1 MILAHDSVVW
11 LSHTTNNDYFD
22 PGDSMIVPKYLY
34 ATDITGDGIP
44 DLLVSDGVHI
54 WIFRGG
60 GLARVLSAHEEPC
73 VLCDSQSPHRRSSKR
88 AARRRPCSIS
98 VSICTLVAI

>member
-1 MILAHDSVVW
+1 MNLAHDSVVW

-54 WIFRGG
+54 WIFKGWTRSGIIRSRR
-60 GLARVLSAHEEPC
+60 AVRIMRFPIHALSILKTSRTRKTSAF
-73 VLCDSQSPHRRSSKR
+73 R
-88 AARRRPCSIS
+88 
-98 VSICTLVAI
+98 